1 MLLGTARIEKLFTL
15 HNVLSI
21 RSCILDIQVNSFQSA
36 LLNIATIS
44 KISQTIASSQ
54 KMFTKFAI

>member
-15 HNVLSI
+15 HNVHSI
-21 RSCILDIQVNSFQSA
+21 RPCILDIQVNSFQSA

-54 KMFTKFAI
+54 KMFTKFTI